1 MRLMKSPSSQA
12 LEPYRV
18 LDLTQAI
25 GWTCGKLLADLG
37 ADVIKIEPPGGDP
50 DRRFGPF
57 YHDDPHPERSLPW
70 LAAHTNKRSITLS
83 LDSADGQALWLALVG
98 NADFV
103 VESFPPGFMDQRGIG
118 FQQAS
123 ARNPRLIWTSVT
135 PFGNSG
141 PYAH

>member
-1 MRLMKSPSSQA
+1 MGSHCPAASLSHWERKAAWRGRRKPEKRGRSLSCHGLSRVRRSCVIMRLMKSPSSQA

-50 DRRFGPF
+50 GRRFGPF
-57 YHDDPHPERSLPW
+57 YQDDPHPERSLPW

-83 LDSADGQALWLALVG
+83 LDSADGEAL
-98 NADFV
+98 
-103 VESFPPGFMDQRGIG
+103 
-118 FQQAS
+118 
-123 ARNPRLIWTSVT
+123 
-135 PFGNSG
+135 
-141 PYAH
+141 